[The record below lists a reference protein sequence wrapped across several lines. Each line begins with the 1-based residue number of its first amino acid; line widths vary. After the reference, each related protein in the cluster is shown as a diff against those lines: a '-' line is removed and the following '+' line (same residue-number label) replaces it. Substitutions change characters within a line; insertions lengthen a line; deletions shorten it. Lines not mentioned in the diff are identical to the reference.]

1 MKKIAIFIFFTLV
14 SSTFAYAEELVLDLK
29 SGNSVII
36 EYTGVIESVSLIG
49 ETDAIKTMN
58 FQKDPK
64 KSGENITTQPN
75 VVSSPPETTQV
86 KDQKNGWIRMKMA
99 DPLSED

>member
-14 SSTFAYAEELVLDLK
+14 SSTFAYAEELVVDLK

-64 KSGENITTQPN
+64 KQTHQITTPPK
-75 VVSSPPETTQV
+75 VVPSPPERTEV
-86 KDQKNGWIRMKMA
+86 KDRESGWVRMKMA
-99 DPLSED
+99 EPLSED